1 MSKFIAVANQKG
13 GVGKTTCAINLGLH
27 FAEKGKKVLFLDFDS
42 QNDLG
47 DSLANEECRS
57 PDYLNGKSLA
67 NGINMFKADI
77 TPEPIVINENVHL
90 IGADKGM
97 VNITQDN
104 IFHAADSLD
113 RIKDNYDYIFI
124 DCPPSADMLQ
134 HAALLISQKLLIIS
148 EPDPLAIKGVDEL
161 IQTSRKTK
169 RLNSALEVAGIILN
183 SVAGQSNNLQK
194 KSINDLRE
202 KYGEL
207 VLNSEIKRTVR
218 VKEALEEGKALFQT
232 NPKTAKDFGFIAA
245 CDEVFTRI
253 NGDEVSA

>member
-13 GVGKTTCAINLGLH
+13 GVGKTTCAINIGLY
-27 FAEKGKKVLFLDFDS
+27 FASKGKKVLFLDFDS

-47 DSLANEECRS
+47 DSLDNEACKA
-57 PDYLNGKSLA
+57 PDYLNGKSFA

-97 VNITQDN
+97 VNISQDN

-113 RIKDNYDYIFI
+113 RIKNNYDYIFI

-134 HAALLISQKLLIIS
+134 HAALLLSQKLLIIS

-161 IQTSRKTK
+161 IQTARKTK
-169 RLNSALEVAGIILN
+169 RLNPDLEVAGIILN

-194 KSINDLRE
+194 DSINALRKE
-202 KYGEL
+202 YGEL
-207 VLNSEIKRTVR
+207 VLTNEIKRTVR
-218 VKEALEEGKALFQT
+218 VKEALKEGKALFQT
-232 NPKTAKDFGFIAA
+232 NPKTAQEFGFIATSE
-245 CDEVFTRI
+245 EVYERLTA
-253 NGDEVSA
+253 EVNA